1 MIPRL
6 PRLCAPRFW
15 RHTDPDRQPGAPADG
30 PATSEAQLTDAER
43 ALLATLDAQRRLDL
57 LRVIVPG
64 LFAVALLALPFALVA
79 DVQSRSTQSTA
90 QVGVALG
97 GFAVA
102 LLAVSRRK
110 VNIAA
115 LAFIAGLSGV
125 LVMLLLNDGPM
136 SGALTLSVMPEFALL
151 AVPIVATGL
160 FGGPRA
166 VGLVSLAS
174 ASFTVLLVLLT
185 PHAADLRATLAAG
198 NGAVVFTVP
207 IAAQLAVGI
216 LTIAAAR
223 GNRRIQRELI
233 TTRVAYERERELD
246 RLKDQFISSV
256 NHELRTPI
264 MALQGYLDLA
274 RELAARGDTA
284 REDQMLARG
293 QEAAGHLAGLV
304 RSVLNVR
311 NVEVDAAAMRPSPF
325 ALRPVV
331 LAAVNLLD
339 PHEAGDQPRDL
350 RLRVP
355 AEFAVYADEERVRQV
370 LLNLLSNAA
379 KYSPPGSPIEI
390 SASLRRPPAGRQS
403 ASTPNLAP
411 TVEIAV
417 RDHGAGIPPDQAPL
431 LFARFVRLER
441 DIASGINGTG
451 LGLAIC
457 RAYIEAMGGRIWVES
472 SGLPGEG
479 STFRFTLP
487 LADTPFHADIPASDA
502 AASPTAR

>member
-1 MIPRL
+1 MIQRL
-6 PRLCAPRFW
+6 SRLRDPVFW
-15 RHTDPDRQPGAPADG
+15 RTSDPDRQPDAPAI
-30 PATSEAQLTDAER
+30 TEAQLTDAER
-43 ALLATLDAQRRLDL
+43 ALLATLDAQRRLAL

-64 LFAVALLALPFALVA
+64 LFAVALLALPFAVVA
-79 DVQSRSTQSTA
+79 DVQSHSTQSSA

-102 LLAVSRRK
+102 LVALSRR
-110 VNIAA
+110 NAGIAS
-115 LAFIAGLSGV
+115 LAFIVGISGV
-125 LVMLLLNDGPM
+125 LVMLLLNDGPLI
-136 SGALTLSVMPEFALL
+136 GQLHLSAMPEFALL

-174 ASFTVLLVLLT
+174 ASFTVLIVLLT
-185 PHAADLRATLAAG
+185 PHAADLQQTLHAG

-264 MALQGYLDLA
+264 MALQGYIDLA
-274 RELAARGDTA
+274 RELAARGETA
-284 REDQMLARG
+284 REDRMLARG
-293 QEAAGHLAGLV
+293 QEAAGHLASLV

-311 NVEVDAAAMRPSPF
+311 NVEVDAAAMKPTAF
-325 ALRPVV
+325 VLRPVV
-331 LAAVNLLD
+331 LAAANLLD
-339 PHEAGDQPRDL
+339 PREAGVQPRDL
-350 RLRVP
+350 RLSVP
-355 AEFAVYADEERVRQV
+355 AELAVFADEERVRQV

-379 KYSPPGSPIEI
+379 KYSPPGSSIEI
-390 SASLRRPPAGRQS
+390 SASPRRPPSARQS
-403 ASTPNLAP
+403 SSTPNLAP

-417 RDHGAGIPPDQAPL
+417 RDHGAGIPPEQAPL

-457 RAYIEAMGGRIWVES
+457 RAYVEAMHGRIWVES
-472 SGLPGEG
+472 SGVPGEG

-487 LADTPFHADIPASDA
+487 FAGASLADATLQPDA
-502 AASPTAR
+502 APAEAAH